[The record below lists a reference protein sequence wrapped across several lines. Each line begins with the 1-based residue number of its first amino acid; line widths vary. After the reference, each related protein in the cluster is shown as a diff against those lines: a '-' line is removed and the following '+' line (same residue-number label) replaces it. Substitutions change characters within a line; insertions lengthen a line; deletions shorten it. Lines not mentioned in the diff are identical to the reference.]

1 MIKHDN
7 GKPNPFSVLSQF
19 PHALEEVVKRGDDAL
34 AKYDTYTNWRTV
46 NADRYK
52 NALMRH
58 QLAIW
63 KGEAVDQ
70 ETGQLHY
77 AAVAWNALAILELE
91 LEMQASLRQMFFD
104 FVNSTEVDD
113 NAE

>member
-1 MIKHDN
+1 MIKHDD

-19 PHALEEVVKRGDDAL
+19 PHALEAVVKRGDDAIE
-34 AKYDTYTNWRTV
+34 KYGTYSNWRTV

-63 KGEAVDQ
+63 KGEHRDE

-91 LEMQASLRQMFFD
+91 IQAEYNLKQMFFD
-104 FVNSTEVDD
+104 FID
-113 NAE
+113 